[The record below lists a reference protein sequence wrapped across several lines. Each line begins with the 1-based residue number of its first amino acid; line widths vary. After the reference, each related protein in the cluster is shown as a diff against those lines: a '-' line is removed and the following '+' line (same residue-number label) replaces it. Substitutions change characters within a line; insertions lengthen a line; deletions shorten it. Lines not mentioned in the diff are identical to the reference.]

1 MLLFFFYLSLIRT
14 LPLPH
19 SFSSRSLSLAL
30 SVIASLDAHTAFD
43 IYLVLSY
50 GVSNTMFPD
59 IYAVYFTC
67 AKLCLDFPFV
77 SFAIALGMKE
87 RKTKKTRWKL
97 RQMQK
102 KKLKA
107 ARKSSKMS
115 VGGGN
120 NP

>member
-1 MLLFFFYLSLIRT
+1 
-14 LPLPH
+14 
-19 SFSSRSLSLAL
+19 
-30 SVIASLDAHTAFD
+30 
-43 IYLVLSY
+43 
-50 GVSNTMFPD
+50 MFPD

-120 NP
+120 NPENADLLSYLDKKKGLKFNKSHTTPLINYVRDWWVACKH